1 MLLGIDIGTSA
12 TKTVLFDL
20 AGKALASHTIS
31 YPMHCPRSA
40 WAEQNPEDW
49 WNATADGIRAVLS
62 ESGVPAREVRG
73 VGLSGQMNGH
83 VMTDRDG
90 RVLRPAILWCDLRA
104 TEEVEEMNRRVG
116 ERRVVELT
124 GNRAIPGLGAA
135 KILWVKNHQPDI
147 YERAAKILAPK
158 DYVRYRL
165 TGEYA
170 TEVSDASGLQLLD
183 IRRRDWSDEL
193 LKALGIDREKL
204 PRMHESPEVTGVISR
219 EAAERTGLLPGTIV
233 AGGAGDNP
241 AAGVG
246 MGAMTDG
253 LAFTTIGTSGV
264 PYLLTERV
272 LPDYEGRVNCLCA
285 AAPGKWMMMGCVQ
298 AAGYSLKWLRDVVCG
313 TEIEEARALG
323 RDAFAFMDDL
333 AAGVAPGSEG
343 LLFLPYLLGERSP
356 HTDADC
362 RGVFFGLSAI
372 HGRPHMIR
380 AVMEGVSFCLRECLD
395 VYQELGCAPR
405 DMRVCGGGGKSALW
419 RQMLADIYGCPVST
433 VQAAEGGAALGVA
446 ILAGVAAGE
455 YASVEEACAA
465 LVQKNETHCPDP
477 AVHRAYEGYYALHKK
492 LYQDLYGDFKTLA
505 RLAGSQN

>member
-20 AGKALASHTIS
+20 EGNALASHTIA
-31 YPMHCPRSA
+31 YPMHCPKSG

-62 ESGVPAREVRG
+62 ESGIPASEVRG

-83 VMTDRDG
+83 VMTGSDG

-104 TEEVEEMNRRVG
+104 TEEVEEMNRKVG
-116 ERRVVELT
+116 SRRIVELT
-124 GNRAIPGLGAA
+124 GNCAIPGLGAA
-135 KILWVKNHQPDI
+135 KILWVKNHQPEI
-147 YERAAKILAPK
+147 YERAAHIMVPK

-170 TEVSDASGLQLLD
+170 TEVSDASGMQLLD
-183 IRRRDWSDEL
+183 INRRDWSDEL
-193 LKALGIDREKL
+193 LEKIGIDRDKL
-204 PRMHESPEVTGVISR
+204 PRMHESPDVTGVISR

-233 AGGAGDNP
+233 VGGAGDNP

-253 LAFTTIGTSGV
+253 RAFTTIGTSGV
-264 PYLLTERV
+264 PYMLTEKV

-285 AAPGKWMMMGCVQ
+285 AAPGKWMMMGCIQ

-313 TEIEEARALG
+313 VEIEEARARG
-323 RDAFAFMDDL
+323 CDPFAVMDEL

-356 HTDADC
+356 HADADC
-362 RGVFFGLSAI
+362 RGVFFGLSSI
-372 HGRPHMIR
+372 HSRPHMIR
-380 AVMEGVSFCLRECLD
+380 AVMEGVSFSMRECLD
-395 VYQELGCAPR
+395 VYTELGCTPR

-419 RQMLADIYGCPVST
+419 RQMLADIYGCEVST
-433 VQAAEGGAALGVA
+433 VQSAEGGAALGVA
-446 ILAGVAAGE
+446 ILAGVGAGE
-455 YASVEEACAA
+455 YASVEQACEA
-465 LVQKNETHCPDP
+465 LVRKNATHVPDM
-477 AVHRAYEGYYALHKK
+477 AAHRAYEGYYELHKK
-492 LYQDLYGDFKTLA
+492 LYCDLYEDYKALA
-505 RLAGSQN
+505 RLVEQRS